1 MGLLRRLRAGP
12 DAAPS
17 WPVPATTLPAVRD
30 DSSFI
35 ADDGSTIHSVGYVL
49 LDPTGEYAGVGD
61 DDWLRPAGC
70 RLTKVA
76 GLTHHPEAAQD
87 ARFAPGSVV
96 LLAAEP
102 EHPADPDAVSVWDKS
117 GEVRVGYLPADV
129 APEISA
135 RIAAGEMLGGA
146 ILREY
151 RTAPAG
157 GQRLGLVLLIAPAG
171 AVTLRVQRAAPG
183 DAAP

>member
-1 MGLLRRLRAGP
+1 MSRLRRLRARP
-12 DAAPS
+12 DVPPS
-17 WPVPATTLPAVRD
+17 PAVPATTLAAVRD
-30 DSSFI
+30 DSSFT
-35 ADDGSTIHSVGYVL
+35 ADDGSTVHSVGYLL
-49 LDPTGEYAGVGD
+49 LDPTGEYTAVGD

-87 ARFAPGSVV
+87 ARFAAGSVV

-102 EHPADPDAVSVWDKS
+102 DNPADPDAVGVWDKS
-117 GEVRVGYLPADV
+117 GELRVGYLPADL
-129 APEISA
+129 APEIAA

-151 RTAPAG
+151 RTASTG
-157 GQRLGLVLLIAPAG
+157 GRRLGLVLLIAPAG
-171 AVTLRVQRAAPG
+171 AVTLRVQPPAAQ
-183 DAAP
+183 